1 MDEIELVDLP
11 TQAVMGTR
19 RMGPYTQIP
28 EMLGEVYTAVEE
40 RGAIPAGPPVYLSRE
55 TSREEALACQERGKA
70 DLEVAWPIAHRVK
83 DVGEVRYYE
92 LPGGR
97 FAKAVHRGPYDGCE
111 ATYVRLFEWLVAK
124 GLAVTG
130 PIREY
135 YLNSPCDVAPEEILT
150 EIYVPVG

>member
-11 TQAVMGTR
+11 AQAVLGLR
-19 RMGPYTQIP
+19 RRGPYTQIP
-28 EMLGEVYTAVEE
+28 RMLEEVFSAVME

-55 TSREEALACQERGKA
+55 TSIEEAHACQERGEA
-70 DLEVAWPIAHRVK
+70 DLEVAWGVANRVT

-97 FAKAVHRGPYDGCE
+97 FAKTVHRGPYDQCE
-111 ATYVRLFEWLVAK
+111 ATYVRLFEWLVAR
-124 GLAVTG
+124 GLKVAG

-135 YLNSPCDVAPEEILT
+135 YLNNPCEVAPEEILT

>member
-11 TQAVMGTR
+11 AQAVMGIR
-19 RMGPYTQIP
+19 RKGPYTLIP
-28 EMLGEVYTAVEE
+28 EMLGQVYTAVEK

-55 TSREEALACQERGKA
+55 TSREEALACQESGEA
-70 DLEVAWPIAHRVK
+70 DLEVAWGVANRVT

-97 FAKAVHRGPYDGCE
+97 FAKTVHRGPYDACE

-135 YLNSPCDVAPEEILT
+135 YLNNPCEVAPEEILT
-150 EIYVPVG
+150 EIYAPVG